1 MLARISVCVGAL
13 LTVASFD
20 VSACNSA
27 IFVNAPEHATSAIVL
42 EPPSG
47 PEVQFEAGGFKITVQ
62 RDDLLAFLNEE
73 HSTLDVSG
81 TLKTALRDMAGTDKP
96 LILEQ
101 WLDKVGPRLDEAG
114 IDPMERNDRH
124 GWWHHVRTDSAW
136 ALAAVLM
143 NGRARIVANDGAAPL
158 EQITLDRFVKDCTV
172 GRTFLAPDGKTIL
185 SVVDTIL
192 G

>member
-1 MLARISVCVGAL
+1 MLARITVCLGAL

-27 IFVNAPEHATSAIVL
+27 IFVNAPEHATSSIVL

-47 PEVQFEAGGFKITVQ
+47 PEVQFNSGGFKITVQ
-62 RDDLLAFLNEE
+62 RDDLLALLNEE
-73 HSTLDVSG
+73 HSVLDASG
-81 TLKTALRDMAGTDKP
+81 TLKTALRDMADTDRP
-96 LILEQ
+96 LVLEQ
-101 WLDKVGPRLDEAG
+101 WLAKTGPRLDEAG
-114 IDPMERNDRH
+114 IDPMERHDRH
-124 GWWHHVRTDSAW
+124 RWWDRARNDAAW

-158 EQITLDRFVKDCTV
+158 EQITLDRFVKDCTS
-172 GRTFLAPDGKTIL
+172 GRAFLAPDGKTIL
-185 SVVDTIL
+185 SVVDTII

>member
-1 MLARISVCVGAL
+1 MLVRTTVCIGAL
-13 LTVASFD
+13 LAVASFD

-27 IFVNAPEHATSAIVL
+27 IFVNAPEHATSSIVL

-47 PEVQFEAGGFKITVQ
+47 PEVQFDAGGFKITVQ
-62 RDDLLAFLNEE
+62 RADLLAFLNKEQSE
-73 HSTLDVSG
+73 LDASG
-81 TLKTALRDMAGTDKP
+81 TLKTALRDVPGTDQP

-101 WLDKVGPRLDEAG
+101 WLAKVGPRLDESG

-124 GWWHHVRTDSAW
+124 RWWQRVRNDSAW

-143 NGRARIVANDGAAPL
+143 DGRARIVAGDGAAPL
-158 EQITLDRFVKDCTV
+158 EHITLDRFVKDCTA
-172 GRTFLAPDGKTIL
+172 GRAFLAPDGKTIL
-185 SVVDTIL
+185 SVIDTLI